1 MPITPEKWDKAKL
14 LFQAALDLPPE
25 RREDFLKAVDAED
38 DLRGEVARLL
48 ANLEQAGSFMQESA
62 PPTAGAIP
70 DATSSVDPD
79 KLTIVADRFRIHQF
93 LSRGGMGQVYRAE
106 DLELERPVA
115 LKFLSDEIAGSSQA
129 LKRLRREAKAAS
141 ALNHPNI
148 CTVYDFDDH
157 QGVPFIAME
166 YLDGETLATRLTR
179 GPCSIPE
186 ALRIGLAVSSALGAA
201 HDAGIVHR
209 DLKPANIML
218 TKNGVKLLDFGIAQ
232 TAQLFSSSHAT
243 IGSQILPN
251 TIAGTLPYM
260 APEQLRGE
268 PIDARSDQFAFGAVL
283 YEMLTGKR
291 AFDGGSRVETIKAVQ
306 QRNPS
311 QVRTIFKN
319 VPAEF
324 VEVIERCL
332 EKQPGD
338 RYSSIHEVEQKL
350 SDCNSILTGAGP
362 GGFRSQLLRRLRR
375 PSYAIPVA
383 LFFLALLGLP
393 SWYGYRTYK
402 INWARENGLPKLDF
416 LANNMEWNE
425 AFQLGAQLRNWIPK
439 DQKFLRLWEF
449 VAWSPESIRT
459 DPPGAKVYRRPYNAP
474 SAPWEFI
481 GITPIKDRSF
491 PRSDAVWKFELNG
504 YRTVQRAT
512 LAYEF
517 PDFLYSH
524 MAKTGDAPPGMVR
537 VDLSTP
543 EAESTPVRLWGL
555 PGYQIGAPVISM
567 TSFWIDQFEVTN
579 LEFKRFIDQGGYNN
593 PAYWKEPFVQNGR
606 NLSFSETM
614 KRFVDQTGRPG
625 PSTWI
630 DGDYPKGQENYPV
643 AGVSW
648 FEAAAYA
655 RFVGKQLPTIY
666 HWAAAASPYWGPSII
681 PASNFGSGGL
691 APVGQYQGMSTRGVF
706 DMAGNV
712 KEWIWNE
719 GQAGQRYLM
728 GGAWNEQTY
737 AFYDPDQ
744 GSPFDRQS
752 TYGFRCARY
761 VLAGDEAKT
770 IVRIGEQPRDY
781 AKEKPVSDE
790 VFDAYKRIYYYD
802 RTPLNARVQSLPS
815 SDPGWRIEKV
825 NFDAAYGGEK
835 MAGYLF
841 LPTRSSPPY
850 QTIVYFPGAEAI
862 YQRTPDLNAYAED
875 FYFFLR
881 SGRAVFFPV
890 YKGTLER
897 SDNFVGWPKMT
908 VQYRDHIVDWS
919 KDFCRSIDYL
929 ETRSDVD
936 ASKFAYYGVSLGAA
950 MGAILPALEPR
961 LKAIVLESPGFYMQ
975 RRFPEVDQINFA
987 PRVKAPILMLNGR
1000 YDSIFPTATSQEPMY
1015 RLLGTPANQKRR
1027 VLFDSGHEFP
1037 DAPVIKEALD
1047 WLDKYLGKVK

>member
-1 MPITPEKWDKAKL
+1 
-14 LFQAALDLPPE
+14 
-25 RREDFLKAVDAED
+25 
-38 DLRGEVARLL
+38 
-48 ANLEQAGSFMQESA
+48 
-62 PPTAGAIP
+62 
-70 DATSSVDPD
+70 
-79 KLTIVADRFRIHQF
+79 
-93 LSRGGMGQVYRAE
+93 
-106 DLELERPVA
+106 
-115 LKFLSDEIAGSSQA
+115 
-129 LKRLRREAKAAS
+129 
-141 ALNHPNI
+141 
-148 CTVYDFDDH
+148 
-157 QGVPFIAME
+157 
-166 YLDGETLATRLTR
+166 
-179 GPCSIPE
+179 
-186 ALRIGLAVSSALGAA
+186 
-201 HDAGIVHR
+201 
-209 DLKPANIML
+209 ML
-218 TKNGVKLLDFGIAQ
+218 TNNGVKLLDFGVAQ
-232 TAQLFSSSHAT
+232 STRPKLSSEQT
-243 IGSQILPN
+243 TVSQIQPN
-251 TIAGTLPYM
+251 TIAGTLSYM
-260 APEQLRGE
+260 APEQMCGNAT
-268 PIDARSDQFAFGAVL
+268 DARSDQFAFGAVL

-291 AFDGGSRVETIKAVQ
+291 AFDGRSPVEIMAAVQ
-306 QRNPS
+306 QRNPEP
-311 QVRTIFKN
+311 VRTLVKRA
-319 VPAEF
+319 PAEL
-324 VEVIERCL
+324 VAIIDRCL
-332 EKQPGD
+332 RKRPTD
-338 RYSSIHEVEQKL
+338 RYASMDEVEQRVSECHSL
-350 SDCNSILTGAGP
+350 LTGAGP
-362 GGFRSQLLRRLRR
+362 KGFKAQLIRRLRR
-375 PSYAIPVA
+375 PSFAIPAV

-416 LANNMEWNE
+416 LYENLKWNE
-425 AFQLGAQLRNWIPK
+425 AFQLGTQLRSWIPK
-439 DQKFLRLWEF
+439 DQKFLRLWD
-449 VAWSPESIRT
+449 VAVWSPESIRT

-474 SAPWEFI
+474 NAPWEFI

-491 PRSDAVWKFELNG
+491 PLSDAVWKFELNG

-512 LAYEF
+512 LKYEF

-524 MAKTGDAPPGMVR
+524 MAKTGDAPAGMVR

-543 EAESTPVRLWGL
+543 EAESTPVGLWGL

-567 TSFWIDQFEVTN
+567 RSFWIDQFEVTN
-579 LEFKRFIDQGGYNN
+579 QEFKRFLDQGGYSN
-593 PAYWKEPFVQNGR
+593 PAYWKEPFVQNDR
-606 NLSFSETM
+606 TLSFSEAM

-630 DGDYPKGQENYPV
+630 DSDYPKGKENYPV
-643 AGVSW
+643 SGVSW

-666 HWAAAASPYWGPSII
+666 HWAVAASPYWGPSII

-706 DMAGNV
+706 DIAGNV

-770 IVRIGEQPRDY
+770 IVRIGELPRDY

-790 VFDAYKRIYYYD
+790 VFSAFKRIYYYD

-815 SDPGWRIEKV
+815 SDSGWKIEKV

-841 LPTRSSPPY
+841 LPTHSSPPY

-862 YQRTPDLNAYAED
+862 YEKTPDLNAYAED

-919 KDFCRSIDYL
+919 KDYCRSIDYL

-936 ASKFAYYGVSLGAA
+936 ATKFAYYGVSLGAA

-961 LKAIVLESPGFYMQ
+961 LKAIVLESPGFYLQ

-987 PRVKAPILMLNGR
+987 PHVKAPTLMLNGR
-1000 YDSIFPTATSQEPMY
+1000 FDSIFPTVTSQEPMY
-1015 RLLGTPANQKRR
+1015 RLLGAPASQKRR

-1037 DAPVIKEALD
+1037 DAPAIKEALD